1 MIRSVAITGA
11 TGFIGRHVAADLASR
26 GVAVTSIVR
35 PGSRHTP
42 PPDTTVVS
50 APLETAALRAAF
62 AGIDT
67 VVHLAGVVA
76 AVDARTF
83 AAVNAEGTRAVAT
96 AARDAG
102 ARLVHVSSLAAAGP
116 APATAPHREDD
127 PPHPVT
133 PYGASKLASEQIVN
147 AIDGLR
153 SIILR
158 PGVVYGPTDRAVFP
172 LFQAAGRGFL
182 PLVGRPGAAY
192 TFIYVDDV
200 VRTIVAAVEKT
211 TAAGRV
217 YVGHPVPV
225 TSSDVLDAIQAAI
238 GREARVIPVPMA
250 LTYVA
255 AFAADLAGRVLR
267 KPMPLNLWRY
277 AELAAEGFVC
287 RVDRLRD
294 ELGVTASVSLRDGM
308 ARTAAWY
315 REAGWLPSA

>member
-1 MIRSVAITGA
+1 
-11 TGFIGRHVAADLASR
+11 
-26 GVAVTSIVR
+26 
-35 PGSRHTP
+35 
-42 PPDTTVVS
+42 
-50 APLETAALRAAF
+50 
-62 AGIDT
+62 
-67 VVHLAGVVA
+67 
-76 AVDARTF
+76 VDARTF

-116 APATAPHREDD
+116 APATAPHREGDA
-127 PPHPVT
+127 PHPVT
-133 PYGASKLASEQIVN
+133 PYGASKLASEQIVE
-147 AIDGLR
+147 ATAGLR

-172 LFQAAGRGFL
+172 LFQAARRGVL

-211 TAAGRV
+211 GASGTV
-217 YVGHPVPV
+217 FVGHPVPV
-225 TSSDVLDAIQAAI
+225 GSLDLLDAIQAAV
-238 GREARVIPVPMA
+238 GRKAGVIQVPMA

-255 AFAADLAGRVLR
+255 AVAADLAGRVLR
-267 KPMPLNLWRY
+267 TPMPLNLWRY

-287 RVDRLRD
+287 RVDRMRD
-294 ELGVTASVSLRDGM
+294 ELGVTASVDLREGM

-315 REAGWLPSA
+315 REAGWLASG

>member
-1 MIRSVAITGA
+1 MIRTSFTAAITGA
-11 TGFIGRHVAADLASR
+11 TGFIGRHVAAELASR

-35 PGSRHTP
+35 PGSRHAP
-42 PPDTTVVS
+42 PPDTKVVY
-50 APLETAALRAAF
+50 APLEAAALRAAF
-62 AGIDT
+62 AGVDA

-116 APATAPHREDD
+116 APRSAPHREDD
-127 PPHPVT
+127 VPPPVT
-133 PYGASKLASEQIVN
+133 PYGASKLESEEIVK
-147 AIDGLR
+147 ATGGLR
-153 SIILR
+153 WIVLR

-172 LFQAAGRGFL
+172 LFQAGQRGVL

-211 TAAGRV
+211 GAAGTV
-217 YVGHPVPV
+217 FVGHPVPV
-225 TSSDVLDAIQAAI
+225 SSSDVLDAIQAAI
-238 GREARVIPVPMA
+238 GREARVIPVPLA

-255 AFAADLAGRVLR
+255 AVAADVAGRVLR

-287 RVDRLRD
+287 HVDRMRD
-294 ELGVTASVSLRDGM
+294 DLGVVASIDLREGM
-308 ARTAAWY
+308 AQTATWY
-315 REAGWLPSA
+315 RDAGWL